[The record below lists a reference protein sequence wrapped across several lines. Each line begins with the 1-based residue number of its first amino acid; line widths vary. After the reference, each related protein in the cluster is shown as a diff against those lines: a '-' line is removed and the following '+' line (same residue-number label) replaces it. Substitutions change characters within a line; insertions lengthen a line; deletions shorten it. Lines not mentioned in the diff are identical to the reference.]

1 MKKNIKK
8 LILIS
13 LGLAVILVFIFIIVS
28 FKKAKPGPLEAP
40 ANSAINSSTPNEI
53 VDPAVMTAEERKAL
67 HVNQTLNVEVI
78 RRSATGAPTDYRI
91 IK

>member
-13 LGLAVILVFIFIIVS
+13 LGLVVILVFISIVVFS
-28 FKKAKPGPLEAP
+28 KKAKPGLSETP

-53 VDPAVMTAEERKAL
+53 VDPTIMTAEERKAL
-67 HVNQTLNVEVI
+67 QVDPALDIEVI

-91 IK
+91 IR

>member
-13 LGLAVILVFIFIIVS
+13 LGLVIILVFIFIIVF
-28 FKKAKPGPLEAP
+28 FKKAKPGPLGAP
-40 ANSAINSSTPNEI
+40 ADSTINSSTPNEI
-53 VDPAVMTAEERKAL
+53 VDPTIMTAEERKSLQVDPAL
-67 HVNQTLNVEVI
+67 DIEVI

-91 IK
+91 IR